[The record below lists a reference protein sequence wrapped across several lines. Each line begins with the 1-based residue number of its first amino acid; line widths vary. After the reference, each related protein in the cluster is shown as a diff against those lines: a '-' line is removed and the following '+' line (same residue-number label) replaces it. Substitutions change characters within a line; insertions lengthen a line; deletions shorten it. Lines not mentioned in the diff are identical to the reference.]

1 MKAFRVALASTFQF
15 LMVRLK
21 DLDVSYICS
30 VMLLGYMITKSRLS
44 TKIKIKTR
52 WIILLIGIIVSIFY
66 YFVIKIRLDVLFFS
80 FVTAQFL
87 NLYVSEYLIDYLIKR
102 IGSLTKKTN

>member
-1 MKAFRVALASTFQF
+1 MNEYIKLII
-15 LMVRLK
+15 
-21 DLDVSYICS
+21 DNLDVSYICS
-30 VMLLGYMITKSRLS
+30 VMLLGYMITKSKLI
-44 TKIKIKTR
+44 TKIKLQKR
-52 WIILLIGIIVSIFY
+52 WIILIIGVIVAVIY
-66 YFVIKIRLDVLFFS
+66 YFFIKIKLDVLFFS

>member
-1 MKAFRVALASTFQF
+1 MNEYIKLII
-15 LMVRLK
+15 
-21 DLDVSYICS
+21 DNLDVSYICS
-30 VMLLGYMITKSRLS
+30 LMLIGYIFTKSKLIS
-44 TKIKIKTR
+44 KLKIQKR
-52 WIILLIGIIVSIFY
+52 WLILAIGLLVAVFY
-66 YFVIKIRLDVLFFS
+66 YFVIKINLDILFFS

>member
-1 MKAFRVALASTFQF
+1 MNEYIKLII
-15 LMVRLK
+15 
-21 DLDVSYICS
+21 DNLDVSYLCS

-52 WIILLIGIIVSIFY
+52 WIILLIGIIVAIFY

-87 NLYVSEYLIDYLIKR
+87 NLYVSEYLIDYLIKKL
-102 IGSLTKKTN
+102 GSLTKKTNEK